1 MSVGKYAFV
10 SARIGA
16 MRSYLLDAAGIKTL
30 VEAPSWEDAV
40 SLLKDSAYGR
50 ELGRLSK
57 PGMRDVEEV
66 LTQSLLADYGK
77 IITSVGGD
85 ARKFIEN
92 MGKRFEVNAVKTV
105 ALTKILRMPRERA
118 QEEVLIP
125 FGRMTKLR
133 LSKMLETESIGELVE
148 SMRNT
153 EYYDAM
159 QKGLARLKEDGTPFA
174 LIASL
179 DQYVY
184 SGIADSIKNLSGRD
198 RKIAKSLVGPEIDAK
213 NLMLVLRCRGLEE
226 EKIWRLLIRH
236 RYRLG
241 DDLLRA
247 CLRENLEILASE
259 EFPYREYTAQ
269 GMKAYKKTASL
280 LGFELGMKKLLLD
293 INKSMFRGDRFHI
306 GVLIGYLNLKENEV
320 RNLVAILKGKEE
332 KLSPEEIREL
342 IILPSRGA

>member
-1 MSVGKYAFV
+1 MSVARYAFV

-16 MRSYLLDAAGIKTL
+16 MRSYLFDDAGIKAL
-30 VEAPSWEDAV
+30 VETLSWEDAV
-40 SLLKDSAYGR
+40 SVLKDSAYGR
-50 ELGRLSK
+50 ELGKLSK
-57 PGMRDVEEV
+57 PRMRDVEEV

-92 MGKRFEVNAVKTV
+92 MGKRFEVNAIKTV

-125 FGRMTKLR
+125 FGKITKLR
-133 LSKMLETESIGELVE
+133 LSKMLETESIDELVE

-153 EYYDAM
+153 EYYDAL

-184 SGIADSIKNLSGRD
+184 SNIADSIKNLSGRD

-213 NLMLVLRCRGLEE
+213 NLMLVLRCRELEE
-226 EKIWRLLIRH
+226 EKIWELLIKH
-236 RYRLG
+236 RYKLS

-247 CLRENLEILASE
+247 CLSENLEILTSE
-259 EFPYREYTAQ
+259 QFPYRKYTAP
-269 GMKAYKKTASL
+269 GMKAYRKTSSL
-280 LGFELGMKKLLLD
+280 LGFELGMKKLVLD

-306 GVLIGYLNLKENEV
+306 GTLIGYLNLKENEV
-320 RNLVAILKGKEE
+320 RNLIAILKGKEE
-332 KLSPEEIREL
+332 KLSPEDIKKL
-342 IILPSRGA
+342 IILPTPVA